1 MSVTSEFSPLQEES
15 TLLVVL
21 EVFYLIFLIIFGLI
35 GNIGLCAVV
44 YTHRH
49 LQIVSNYLIVNLS
62 ISDLLRIFFTLS
74 VSTSVLIKRR
84 WFYGETF
91 CLLNGCYTLTFMI
104 ASLMSVALISANRFI
119 QIVHHR
125 DSATIFSKQR
135 TKIMIFT
142 LWFLACS
149 ISIPPNIGWGHYGF
163 LSSRATCFI
172 AVGSSYSYT
181 TVLVLAFIATPF
193 SVMVFCYVKIFL
205 AVRRSRRRV
214 VGRLSVGNLA
224 SAIPTESKENLRKEV
239 KVAKT
244 LLTLIGVYIVT
255 WIPICVIHFVR
266 LAKLAIISDSVD
278 LVAAFLVSLSCV
290 TNPWI
295 YGFKNNHFRD
305 QLKRML
311 CVKVRV
317 MRETGR
323 CQMNQFEMK

>member
-1 MSVTSEFSPLQEES
+1 MGGWEWNKSPSVTDLCAFRPLVAGDNGWPEMSVTSEFSPLQEES

-35 GNIGLCAVV
+35 GNIGLCAMV

-239 KVAKT
+239 S
-244 LLTLIGVYIVT
+244 I
-255 WIPICVIHFVR
+255 
-266 LAKLAIISDSVD
+266 
-278 LVAAFLVSLSCV
+278 
-290 TNPWI
+290 
-295 YGFKNNHFRD
+295 
-305 QLKRML
+305 
-311 CVKVRV
+311 
-317 MRETGR
+317 
-323 CQMNQFEMK
+323 